1 MLQRKYMYKYQ
12 PYTMSRRNG
21 PPGPAPFNV
30 KYEPLANHDGYIDLQ
45 FKRPPPR
52 VPYKAI
58 AMATVL
64 FLLGSLLIVIGACLL
79 TGVIDSKDISKCCG
93 RIPTKLGRQIGIRTE
108 RGRCSLWDSS
118 FSCPGHTTSGWPGS
132 LGVAGLAIPMR
143 TFLILMIEILGNN
156 RKIM

>member
-79 TGVIDSKDISKCCG
+79 TGVIDSKYSDRTWPVLTLGFLLFLPGSYHVRLAWLAWCG
-93 RIPTKLGRQIGIRTE
+93 RPGYSYADIP
-108 RGRCSLWDSS
+108 D
-118 FSCPGHTTSGWPGS
+118 FDD
-132 LGVAGLAIPMR
+132 
-143 TFLILMIEILGNN
+143 
-156 RKIM
+156 